1 MYTHTCCAHI
11 SHAHILVSVHVQFF
25 CVSAGPP
32 RRERVF
38 EEEVEDEDEEEEVED
53 EDEEEEVEDILQE
66 RVRRSPVMSALI
78 PFRL

>member
-1 MYTHTCCAHI
+1 
-11 SHAHILVSVHVQFF
+11 
-25 CVSAGPP
+25 
-32 RRERVF
+32 VF